1 MKEKTGDFFLFFIS
15 FNLTI
20 SQSIDHY
27 IYIFNNNKIMK
38 IILLAFIA
46 IISLNIA
53 HAIDRDSSLL
63 TSQTADRKR
72 ISSSKANALQ
82 ALGVGL
88 DSTKV
93 SVGSA
98 TENGRSFAILA
109 SSQPSRL
116 PLCTSQR

>member
-1 MKEKTGDFFLFFIS
+1 
-15 FNLTI
+15 
-20 SQSIDHY
+20 
-27 IYIFNNNKIMK
+27 MK

-82 ALGVGL
+82 
-88 DSTKV
+88 KIQ
-93 SVGSA
+93 
-98 TENGRSFAILA
+98 F
-109 SSQPSRL
+109 Q
-116 PLCTSQR
+116 